1 MSRLSTRSAGPS
13 ETIRAAIRP
22 APLRGPARTLR
33 ASTEKA
39 MSRIL
44 RRVEDRRDAGKLVEV
59 QALHGKLRLEAPA
72 GAADGRAIAPTAG
85 NRRLARLET
94 HVAEGRIRQIDRD
107 IGRGVDRPAVEEAQQ
122 RSLRAELFEKAREAI
137 RGSRIH
143 RDAAGE
149 ARIATIAG
157 EALDGHPRL
166 AGGDKIEPIERPAP
180 VDERGAQDDV
190 REFLLREADAR
201 QGEVEIERHAA
212 FGHGL
217 AGQAAQDVR
226 QARAAREEG
235 VRIEPPGFELQDDA
249 RIVEVDAARPGEA
262 QRRGALPRLDRDGI
276 EFERTPDGPEARIGR
291 DRDRLPRRLAEL
303 DSGLP
308 GKGRRRAATR
318 CLRQGEL
325 AVDVEARRRLA
336 AADHLDAHRPVR
348 ADLAG
353 DEPEWHA
360 GGRALE
366 APRPGEF
373 LAFDRDLLGIG
384 LIRPAGRKDLRGHE
398 KLRDEQAVDGE
409 VAAFAPAEEIRRQSP
424 AAIGADRDADVGPPD
439 AGLEKA
445 DLAAQERRQRNL
457 GPDELGVEGRPLIA
471 GPAEPEAIEAQPR
484 RRQEPDADPPH
495 GVRLGPGRLR
505 DRLVDDVAAGLPVD
519 EGRRDD
525 GRPEDQDHQA
535 REDREDV
542 AQEPPFSALCSRRF
556 TSGGAENGSVTEL
569 SAMAVVGHGCCRPWI
584 AAPRPF
590 RATPRPRITATFA
603 AGILTPQ
610 EPCRDS

>member
-1 MSRLSTRSAGPS
+1 MSGRLAPPAKKVSASNRRASSFRTTRGSSRSTRPVPVRRSVEAPS
-13 ETIRAAIRP
+13 P
-22 APLRGPARTLR
+22 
-33 ASTEKA
+33 ASTVTGSSSSARPTVLK
-39 MSRIL
+39 
-44 RRVEDRRDAGKLVEV
+44 
-59 QALHGKLRLEAPA
+59 PA
-72 GAADGRAIAPTAG
+72 S
-85 NRRLARLET
+85 
-94 HVAEGRIRQIDRD
+94 AE
-107 IGRGVDRPAVEEAQQ
+107 
-122 RSLRAELFEKAREAI
+122 
-137 RGSRIH
+137 
-143 RDAAGE
+143 
-149 ARIATIAG
+149 IATAC
-157 EALDGHPRL
+157 P
-166 AGGDKIEPIERPAP
+166 
-180 VDERGAQDDV
+180 
-190 REFLLREADAR
+190 
-201 QGEVEIERHAA
+201 
-212 FGHGL
+212 
-217 AGQAAQDVR
+217 
-226 QARAAREEG
+226 EG
-235 VRIEPPGFELQDDA
+235 WPNWI
-249 RIVEVDAARPGEA
+249 
-262 QRRGALPRLDRDGI
+262 
-276 EFERTPDGPEARIGR
+276 
-291 DRDRLPRRLAEL
+291 
-303 DSGLP
+303 SGLP

-484 RRQEPDADPPH
+484 RRQEPDADPPR

-556 TSGGAENGSVTEL
+556 TSGGAETG
-569 SAMAVVGHGCCRPWI
+569 A
-584 AAPRPF
+584 
-590 RATPRPRITATFA
+590 
-603 AGILTPQ
+603 
-610 EPCRDS
+610 